1 MEKYIINGGNK
12 VSGEVSIYGA
22 KNAVLPILAAT
33 VIGGNKSTLFNVPNL
48 RDVRIMENI
57 LISLG
62 CNVQRIGN
70 TMVVDSSSLSEIV
83 VPEDLVREMRSSII
97 LMGAI
102 LARSG
107 EVIVSYPGGCEIGPR
122 PIDLHI
128 KALRSM
134 GVEIEES
141 HGLLHCKSKGLKGC
155 DIQLDYP
162 SVGATENIILAGVR
176 AEGITLIRNAA
187 REPEIIDLQNY
198 LNKAGAKVSG
208 AGTSIIRI
216 EGVKT
221 FKDLSHSIIP
231 DRIVAGT
238 FMTIAAITGGD
249 IIINDIVVEH
259 IQSII
264 AKLKETG
271 AAIYTNGN
279 SVKVLGP
286 KRVNSIEM
294 IQTLPYPGF
303 PTDMQAQIMSLLSI
317 GNGTSIIS
325 ETVFENRFKHA
336 EELSRMGANIKTFGK
351 VAVIN
356 GVKELTGAKTTAKDL
371 RGGAALVLAGL
382 VANGTTEV
390 KDIYHIERG
399 YEDFHLRLRDLG
411 ADIIKIE

>member
-221 FKDLSHSIIP
+221 LKDLSHSIIP

-303 PTDMQAQIMSLLSI
+303 PTDMLK
-317 GNGTSIIS
+317 N
-325 ETVFENRFKHA
+325 
-336 EELSRMGANIKTFGK
+336 
-351 VAVIN
+351 
-356 GVKELTGAKTTAKDL
+356 
-371 RGGAALVLAGL
+371 
-382 VANGTTEV
+382 
-390 KDIYHIERG
+390 
-399 YEDFHLRLRDLG
+399 
-411 ADIIKIE
+411 